1 MKKLIRFLVFT
12 ALVATLA
19 LPALAQTPTTTTT
32 PAATA
37 TQDDQEAKTAL
48 YNKFRDNL
56 KTNPQVAYE
65 AGKEYLAKYE
75 ATDGPADQ
83 YVSYI
88 KKWVGS
94 YDKLARY
101 NLILQQLNEK
111 KYTEAFQGAKQVL
124 AENPDNLGL
133 LFELSK
139 AALPAVVATPALSAD
154 ATDFTRRTLQMI
166 QAGKTFEK
174 DKPIPNKEEI
184 IGGLSYTLGFMLRES
199 NPVEA
204 ATYLIAAAQAPGV
217 SQKDPYT
224 YSFLAVAY
232 EQSEYTK
239 LRNEYEANC
248 KTEEQLK
255 AAQCTELTAK
265 VNNVVD
271 RMIDAL
277 ARAVAYSKTSA
288 NAAQL
293 EQARTAWMEQLTAL
307 YKYRNNGD
315 TAGIEPLIA
324 GITAKPLPRP
334 GQPTT
339 TPMTT
344 PASNTTTPQTTPP
357 GTTSTTPTTP
367 ANGGTTSSTT
377 PKPNR

>member
-19 LPALAQTPTTTTT
+19 LPVLAQTTPTNTTA
-32 PAATA
+32 AAT

-65 AGKEYLAKYE
+65 AGKEYLTKYE
-75 ATDGPADQ
+75 ATDGASDQ

-88 KKWVGS
+88 KKWVVS
-94 YDKLARY
+94 YEKIARR
-101 NLILQQLNEK
+101 NQVIQLLNAKNYPEA
-111 KYTEAFQGAKQVL
+111 YTGAKQVL
-124 AENPDNLGL
+124 AENPDDLGL

-139 AALPAVVATPALSAD
+139 SALPAVAGGNTALSAD
-154 ATDFTRRTLQMI
+154 AVDFTRRTLQMI

-184 IGGLSYTLGFMLRES
+184 IGGLSYTLGFLLRES
-199 NPVEA
+199 QPVEA
-204 ATYLIAAAQAPGV
+204 VNYLLTAAQAPGV

-224 YSFLAVAY
+224 YSFLAIAY

-239 LRNEYEANC
+239 LRSEYEANC

-255 AAQCTELTAK
+255 GAQCTELTAK

-277 ARAVAYSKTSA
+277 ARAVAYSKTSP

-293 EQARTAWMEQLTAL
+293 EQARTAWMGQLTEF

-315 TAGIEPLIA
+315 AAGLDALIA

-334 GQPTT
+334 GQAT

-344 PASNTTTPQTTPP
+344 PASNTTTPQTQP
-357 GTTSTTPTTP
+357 GTTSTTPATTP
-367 ANGGTTSSTT
+367 ANGGTTSSTQ